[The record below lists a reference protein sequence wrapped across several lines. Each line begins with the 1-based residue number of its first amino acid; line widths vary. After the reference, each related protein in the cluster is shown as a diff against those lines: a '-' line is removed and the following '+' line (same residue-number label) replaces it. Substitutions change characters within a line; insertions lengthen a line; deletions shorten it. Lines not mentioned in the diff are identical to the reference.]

1 MKMGEMEGGC
11 AFSRRAGMRTK
22 LQGGVVVEFV
32 GLERAHGCRS
42 VPECLSLGGWT
53 GGKSPS
59 QAMSG
64 VTEVV

>member
-1 MKMGEMEGGC
+1 
-11 AFSRRAGMRTK
+11 MRTK